1 MSNALRV
8 MGDPVGL
15 AAVGTDTD
23 IDVTITP
30 KGSGDVVVQADVDAT
45 GGYRILLDG
54 WYQNNVAASQTG
66 VALSR
71 LSGPDCEAGGVIV
84 PRAGS
89 ITAVAVYS
97 NAARTAGTCTV
108 EVVKNGAAT
117 GFTAALNGTNT
128 QFAVATAAKD
138 ARALA
143 AGDILGVQVTTSSD
157 WAPTTADI
165 RVVIEIEQ

>member
-8 MGDPVGL
+8 TGDPVGL
-15 AAVGTDTD
+15 VAVGTDSN
-23 IDVTITP
+23 IDVTIAP
-30 KGSGDVVVQADVDAT
+30 KGSGDVVVQGDVDAT
-45 GGYRILLDG
+45 GGYRVLLDG
-54 WYQNNVAASQTG
+54 WYQNNVVAGQSG

-71 LSGPDCEAGGVIV
+71 LTGPDCEAGGVIV

-108 EVVKNGAAT
+108 EVVKNGSGT
-117 GFTAALNGTNT
+117 GFTAALNATNT

-138 ARALA
+138 TRVLA
-143 AGDILGVQVTTSSD
+143 AGDVLGVQVTTSAD